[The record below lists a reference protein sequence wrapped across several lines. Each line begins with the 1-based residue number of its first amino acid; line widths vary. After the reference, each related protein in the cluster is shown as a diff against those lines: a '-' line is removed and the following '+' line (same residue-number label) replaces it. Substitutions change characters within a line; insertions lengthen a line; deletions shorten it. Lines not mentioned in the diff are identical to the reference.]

1 MNGVLEI
8 EISHAL
14 EMNAIIFVSWERIVL
29 KIMVIFGNN
38 SVFTVLLVLF
48 LSLVN
53 ALEDVEPTKSMSIEF
68 VLVPM
73 DSQDK
78 EKTVWILS
86 IKLVEL
92 IKFTVNLRRNVS
104 VLRTVSIRME
114 TMIVLNAHLDHPLAL
129 MENLVFVTL
138 LINFG
143 MLKLTYAKI
152 DAALINNGSTTSVNV
167 FQLTVGIINN
177 VDNVLLT
184 HLPPLTEPLVY
195 VKVPLL
201 TLQLNPTHV
210 LNVMLR
216 VIGFL
221 TMTGTNV
228 CVKLVLQTVM
238 GLVLLMLNV
247 KITKFLIQKQINVTA
262 NLDMSKMGISADLL
276 VLPMKFGMENSVFV
290 LMDMHVMEHAKNAQM
305 EVNLIQEKLPV
316 FAQLLIKSSLWAHSL
331 V

>member
-1 MNGVLEI
+1 M
-8 EISHAL
+8 
-14 EMNAIIFVSWERIVL
+14 
-29 KIMVIFGNN
+29 
-38 SVFTVLLVLF
+38 
-48 LSLVN
+48 
-53 ALEDVEPTKSMSIEF
+53 
-68 VLVPM
+68 
-73 DSQDK
+73 
-78 EKTVWILS
+78 
-86 IKLVEL
+86 
-92 IKFTVNLRRNVS
+92 S

-316 FAQLLIKSSLWAHSL
+316 FAQLLIKSSL
-331 V
+331 

>member
-1 MNGVLEI
+1 M
-8 EISHAL
+8 
-14 EMNAIIFVSWERIVL
+14 
-29 KIMVIFGNN
+29 
-38 SVFTVLLVLF
+38 
-48 LSLVN
+48 
-53 ALEDVEPTKSMSIEF
+53 
-68 VLVPM
+68 
-73 DSQDK
+73 
-78 EKTVWILS
+78 
-86 IKLVEL
+86 
-92 IKFTVNLRRNVS
+92 S

-114 TMIVLNAHLDHPLAL
+114 TMIVLNVHLDHPLAL

-210 LNVMLR
+210 LNAMLR

-221 TMTGTNV
+221 TMTRTNV

-238 GLVLLMLNV
+238 GLVLLMLNA

-262 NLDMSKMGISADLL
+262 NLDMSKMEISADLL
-276 VLPMKFGMENSVFV
+276 VLLMKFGMENSVFV

-305 EVNLIQEKLPV
+305 EVNLTQEKLPV
-316 FAQLLIKSSLWAHSL
+316 FAQLLIKSSL
-331 V
+331 